1 MRVAAHH
8 ANGKVRGKTIVDTEG
23 YAPGRE
29 IKPAGVVSTVD
40 VSEFT
45 NSRDKYA
52 PPVFR
57 CRLHDG
63 RTALAFCPAWP
74 RKARALVMPPR
85 IDRETGRAEAPAA
98 CANVIHPPL
107 QIGVLNICQG

>member
-23 YAPGRE
+23 YAAGRE
-29 IKPAGVVSTVD
+29 IKPARVGSTVD

-45 NSRDKYA
+45 NSRDKYD

-57 CRLHDG
+57 CRLYDG
-63 RTALAFCPAWP
+63 RAALAFWSSWP
-74 RKARALVMPPR
+74 RKVRTNVMPPC
-85 IDRETGRAEAPAA
+85 IDREACLPEAGVSRAY
-98 CANVIHPPL
+98 V
-107 QIGVLNICQG
+107 VLLLYQLHCVN